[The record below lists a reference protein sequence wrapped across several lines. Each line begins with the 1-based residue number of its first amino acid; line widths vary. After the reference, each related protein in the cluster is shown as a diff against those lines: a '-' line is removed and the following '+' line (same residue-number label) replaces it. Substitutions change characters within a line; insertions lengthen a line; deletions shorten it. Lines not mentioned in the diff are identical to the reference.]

1 MREWERDKNAP
12 SEYKQT
18 NKQKW
23 RFSFVHKICH
33 HLHVQTALLIDQ
45 ELLYKQHVDK
55 CLTEQKSMGNWAI
68 RESSEI
74 KKSNRGFES

>member
-1 MREWERDKNAP
+1 MEKYKEWENEKEIRMLQVNTNTP
-12 SEYKQT
+12 

-55 CLTEQKSMGNWAI
+55 CLTERKSMGNWAI

-74 KKSNRGFES
+74 KKI